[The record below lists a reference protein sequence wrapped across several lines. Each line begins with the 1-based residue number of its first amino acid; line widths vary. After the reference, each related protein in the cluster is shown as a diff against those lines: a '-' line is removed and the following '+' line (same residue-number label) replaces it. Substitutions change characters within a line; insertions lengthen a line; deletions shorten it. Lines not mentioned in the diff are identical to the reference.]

1 MVVGVRK
8 LESQWSDD
16 EKKAA
21 NLDQCL
27 KSLIM
32 SDFQDS
38 FNDEEDTR
46 SNQEYMN
53 NQEMEFH
60 KRALL
65 AKSKRFFKKG
75 NQRIFSHDQ
84 AQCPKKVSVPPTV
97 ITHMVGT
104 LTVEKTNDGFQTVG
118 KKKKKKGKTKSTN
131 GGQFGGHSVKQSVR
145 YEPKATSVP
154 TKEVTNPG
162 NASTS
167 SSMLKNQTQV
177 TIASNKDGSI
187 TMSNSYA
194 ALDDESEEDVENV
207 YDKSANLLHGTQT
220 GESSSTFTVA
230 AG

>member
-32 SDFQDS
+32 SVLPNDQINSDFQDS

-104 LTVEKTNDGFQTVG
+104 PTVEKTNDGFQTVG
-118 KKKKKKGKTKSTN
+118 KKKKKGKTKSTN
-131 GGQFGGHSVKQSVR
+131 GGQFGARLNKLSD
-145 YEPKATSVP
+145 
-154 TKEVTNPG
+154 G
-162 NASTS
+162 N
-167 SSMLKNQTQV
+167 
-177 TIASNKDGSI
+177 I

-207 YDKSANLLHGTQT
+207 YEKLAYLLHGTQT